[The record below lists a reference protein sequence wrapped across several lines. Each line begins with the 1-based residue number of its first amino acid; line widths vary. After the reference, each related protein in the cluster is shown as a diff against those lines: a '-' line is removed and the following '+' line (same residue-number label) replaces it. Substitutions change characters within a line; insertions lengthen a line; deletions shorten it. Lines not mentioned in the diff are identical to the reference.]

1 MTDYLDIPEP
11 RRSPYVLPGTPMVV
25 VPATA
30 LELVE
35 QGLTMEGADH
45 ILRLVSIV
53 RELHDQIR
61 DLERRVARLEDVTDG
76 PIIAPEW
83 D

>member
-1 MTDYLDIPEP
+1 MTDSLGVPEP

-25 VPATA
+25 VKPTA
-30 LELVE
+30 LEIVDK
-35 QGLTMEGADH
+35 GLTKEGADH

-53 RELHDQIR
+53 RELRDQIG
-61 DLERRVARLEDVTDG
+61 DLERRVARLEDIPDG